1 MDSHDLLAVP
11 CQPSSR
17 GSQELNTAAVAAA
30 AAIAGSALPIAAA
43 AAVENSAA
51 FLMARLQPTL
61 LRAIYAMRLV
71 WYHTNML
78 MYFRNLMSKKS

>member
-43 AAVENSAA
+43 AVENSAA

-61 LRAIYAMRLV
+61 LLRAIYAMGLV
-71 WYHTNML
+71 WYHIVDIC
-78 MYFRNLMSKKS
+78 

>member
-61 LRAIYAMRLV
+61 LLRAIYAMGLV
-71 WYHTNML
+71 WYHIVDIC
-78 MYFRNLMSKKS
+78 